1 MAASRLFGRR
11 ERRALLVRPD
21 QATTRALV
29 GVVVILTFLASLAA
43 GAADI
48 VAAGSAEW
56 TSSISRE
63 ATIQLRP
70 RPGRDAE
77 ADLGRAAEMARAE
90 PGIAEARVVSK
101 AESDGLLEPW
111 LGNGSEL
118 ATLPIPR
125 LIVLTLAPG
134 GRRDLSALRARVAA
148 EIPAASVDD
157 HGAWIGR
164 LSSLAGAMV
173 GIAASL
179 VGLVLAATALAVA
192 FATRGVMA
200 GSRDVVEVLSL
211 VGAEDGFV
219 AREFAVRFLKLG
231 LLSAGTGA
239 LAAAAV
245 FPAFGRLLGGGEG
258 DGTEMLFGA
267 FRIGWRGYGLMVLL
281 ALAVGF
287 IAALV
292 SAASVKRFLRQGSAT

>member
-1 MAASRLFGRR
+1 MSRLPGRR

-21 QATTRALV
+21 QATTRALA
-29 GVVVILTFLASLAA
+29 GVIVILTFLAALAA
-43 GAADI
+43 GAAEI
-48 VAAGSAEW
+48 VAVGSAEW

-63 ATIQLRP
+63 ATIQIRP
-70 RPGRDAE
+70 RPGRDVE
-77 ADLGRAAEMARAE
+77 ADLERAAETARTE

-111 LGNGSEL
+111 LGNGAEL
-118 ATLPIPR
+118 ASLPIPR
-125 LIVLTLAPG
+125 LVVLTLAPG
-134 GRRDLSALRARVAA
+134 AGRDLSGLRARVTA

-164 LSSLAGAMV
+164 LSSLANAMV

-179 VGLVLAATALAVA
+179 VGLALAASALAVA

-219 AREFAVRFLKLG
+219 AREFAMRFLTLG
-231 LLSAGTGA
+231 LASAGTGA

-245 FPAFGRLLGGGEG
+245 FPALGALLGGGEG

-267 FRIGWRGYGLMVLL
+267 FRIGWRGYGLMAAL
-281 ALAVGF
+281 ALSVGV

-292 SAASVKRFLRQGSAT
+292 SAGSVKRFLRQRSAT